1 MPNSVS
7 PPLMLFRV
15 DRTRI
20 HWRASWHH
28 SHRDSRVPL
37 YNTTKLLT
45 WAVVV
50 TVANILSLCCCSHYC
65 HVVGTAYFFAF
76 VATVIWAFFD
86 DNKKCLSAIQSR
98 WRTRITNFLFN
109 PNTQQGNPILESEC
123 FLHELLW
130 PPLFSVWPYVP
141 KRFGL

>member
-7 PPLMLFRV
+7 PPLMLFRG
-15 DRTRI
+15 DSTRI

-65 HVVGTAYFFAF
+65 HVVGSAYFFILG
-76 VATVIWAFFD
+76 ATVIWTFFD
-86 DNKKCLSAIQSR
+86 DNKSVYRQFKVDGVQGLQIFFSIQTCNKEIRYLKANVFSMNYFDR
-98 WRTRITNFLFN
+98 
-109 PNTQQGNPILESEC
+109 
-123 FLHELLW
+123 
-130 PPLFSVWPYVP
+130 PLFSVWPYVP